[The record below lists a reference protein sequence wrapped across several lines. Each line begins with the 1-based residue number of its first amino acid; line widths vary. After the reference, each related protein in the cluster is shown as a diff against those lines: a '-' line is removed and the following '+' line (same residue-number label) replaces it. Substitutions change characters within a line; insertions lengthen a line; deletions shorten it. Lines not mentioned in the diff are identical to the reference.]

1 MAIISARN
9 ARRFFDEILDPLQ
22 QCVRNLYDG
31 NRQVDALYLSAQVVM
46 FAIRRGILRDVISF
60 VDDRQ
65 SFTNPIQTALQ
76 VARGDASVGLVDLPA
91 FPAATSIIGLGRY
104 LGLKDPSYEEI
115 HDPDQFTGFSQRILN
130 VCQKSSSGDVPDG
143 IVTGMLA
150 STARLAL
157 LDDLPVVQDEM
168 LAALDDRS
176 RHLRTDTAGLS
187 SHADAGYAVE
197 LGRAAKFARAMGD
210 ADAAIAFDQFAGSNK
225 PDRYLGLIGSDP
237 DNAYIHMYKEYSEIG
252 QAGTAALL
260 FDAAVDRS
268 SITKDSIVKMLQ
280 QEQDRAVGGRALSR
294 RRGKST
300 GQDVVGRSS
309 DEDVVEAIME
319 RAYSPQLRRRRVAAE
334 PPEVE
339 ATRAMDERATPET
352 IASAPAA
359 EEPGAAE
366 RRHLNAW
373 IEDAEPPLETMRAYQ
388 LAVNVGKPREPNL
401 ASRPMG
407 EPDFKDEAFLELLVV
422 VGGHGFSIGRRQ
434 HTLRLPRAGDSE
446 VVHFSIT
453 PLVAAPLL
461 RISLYLSSDFT
472 LLEEFEIPVKAVA
485 HSRAA

>member
-31 NRQVDALYLSAQVVM
+31 DRQVDALYLSAQVVM

-115 HDPDQFTGFSQRILN
+115 HDPDQFTGFSRRILN
-130 VCQKSSSGDVPDG
+130 VCQKSSSGEVPDG
-143 IVTGMLA
+143 IVTGILA

-309 DEDVVEAIME
+309 DKDAVEAIME
-319 RAYSPQLRRRRVAAE
+319 RRPSPASPRPR
-334 PPEVE
+334 EV
-339 ATRAMDERATPET
+339 RPRPET
-352 IASAPAA
+352 MASAPAA
-359 EEPGAAE
+359 QAPDAAE
-366 RRHLNAW
+366 RRHVNAW

-388 LAVNVGKPREPNL
+388 LAVNVGKPRAPNL

-407 EPDFKDEAFLELLVV
+407 EPDFKGEAFLELLVV
-422 VGGHGFSIGRRQ
+422 IGGHGFSIGRRQ
-434 HTLRLPRAGDSE
+434 HTLKLPRAGDSE

-453 PLVAAPLL
+453 PLIAAPLL
-461 RISLYLSSDFT
+461 RISLYLSSDFI

>member
-31 NRQVDALYLSAQVVM
+31 DRQVDALYLSAQVVM

-115 HDPDQFTGFSQRILN
+115 HDPDQFTGFSRRILN
-130 VCQKSSSGDVPDG
+130 VCQKSSSGEVPDG
-143 IVTGMLA
+143 IVTGILA

-309 DEDVVEAIME
+309 DKDAVEAIME
-319 RAYSPQLRRRRVAAE
+319 R
-334 PPEVE
+334 
-339 ATRAMDERATPET
+339 
-352 IASAPAA
+352 
-359 EEPGAAE
+359 
-366 RRHLNAW
+366 RHVNAW

-388 LAVNVGKPREPNL
+388 LAVNVGKPRAPNL

-407 EPDFKDEAFLELLVV
+407 EPDFKGEAFLELLVV
-422 VGGHGFSIGRRQ
+422 IGGHGFSIGRRQ
-434 HTLRLPRAGDSE
+434 HTLKLPRAGDSE

-453 PLVAAPLL
+453 PLIAAPLL
-461 RISLYLSSDFT
+461 RISLYLSSDFI